1 MTKKMKRPSSGG
13 IKWKS
18 RLGLA
23 AAAAMLAACAAQTP
37 PLVEA
42 AQTGDV
48 ALLNQ
53 LLDAGANLNAGND
66 VGYTPLH
73 VAAKRGHEA
82 VAVSLLEA
90 GANPNAEDSDG
101 KTPLHWA
108 ASCNASRD
116 YEGKSAPSW
125 LLPCDEARGFED
137 IVKLLLDAGVDP
149 NARDGNGETPLHEAA
164 RVGSNANARLL
175 LDAGADPN
183 IANDN
188 HETVLD
194 VAAAAHS
201 ATYELLRRHGARHSW
216 IEESEG

>member
-1 MTKKMKRPSSGG
+1 MAKKTKLPSSGG
-13 IKWKS
+13 VNWKS

-23 AAAAMLAACAAQTP
+23 AVSAMLAACAAQTP

-42 AQTGDV
+42 AQTGDL
-48 ALLNQ
+48 ALLDR

-73 VAAKRGHEA
+73 VAAKRGREA
-82 VAVSLLEA
+82 VVVLLLEA
-90 GANPNAEDSDG
+90 GANPNAEDNDG

-108 ASCNASRD
+108 ANCNAARD
-116 YEGKSAPSW
+116 YEGKAAPSR
-125 LLPCDEARGFED
+125 LLPDDEERGFKG
-137 IVKLLLDAGVDP
+137 IVTLLLDAGADP
-149 NARDGNGETPLHEAA
+149 NAQDGNGETPLHDAA

-194 VAAAAHS
+194 VAASTHS
-201 ATYELLRRHGARHSW
+201 ATYELLRRHGARYSW
-216 IEESEG
+216 I

>member
-1 MTKKMKRPSSGG
+1 MPKKMKRPSSGG

-53 LLDAGANLNAGND
+53 LLDAGANPNAGND
-66 VGYTPLH
+66 VGY
-73 VAAKRGHEA
+73 
-82 VAVSLLEA
+82 
-90 GANPNAEDSDG
+90 
-101 KTPLHWA
+101 
-108 ASCNASRD
+108 
-116 YEGKSAPSW
+116 
-125 LLPCDEARGFED
+125 
-137 IVKLLLDAGVDP
+137 
-149 NARDGNGETPLHEAA
+149 TPLHEAA

-216 IEESEG
+216 IEENEG